1 MLRDPGP
8 PAQSREPV
16 CRAFRLIERK
26 TSNGGFSM
34 SSMPATQIPPCR
46 ITEGPILT
54 DGMMA
59 RFAARAPEYD
69 RENRFFTED
78 FEELRK
84 SRYLLLAVPK
94 ELGGGGASLAEVVR
108 QQRRLGYYAAPT
120 ALAINMHL
128 YWTGIAADLWR
139 AGDHSLRW
147 LLEEAVRGAIFA
159 AGHAEAGN
167 DIPVLLSTTKAER
180 VSGGYRFTGRKSFGS
195 LTPVW
200 TYLGLHGMDTS
211 GPTPQ
216 IVHAFMPRD
225 SKDYRIEDTW
235 DVMGMRATRSDDTIL
250 DGVFVPDKYVSRV
263 VPAGAAGVDQFVLAI
278 FAWALLGFGN
288 IYYGLAR
295 RALDLTLE
303 SVKNKRVLAMTRP
316 MSYHAEVQHRVA
328 EMGLAI
334 DPIEPY
340 LESIAQDWSNGV
352 SHGAAW
358 PAKILS
364 AKYHAVENSWRVVD
378 LAMELAGGYGI
389 FRKSGMEQIFRDARL
404 GRVHPGNSMFTHE
417 LVAKT
422 LLGISPDET
431 PRWG

>member
-1 MLRDPGP
+1 
-8 PAQSREPV
+8 
-16 CRAFRLIERK
+16 
-26 TSNGGFSM
+26 M
-34 SSMPATQIPPCR
+34 SSTTATQKSPSRLSP
-46 ITEGPILT
+46 GPILT
-54 DGMMA
+54 DSMMA
-59 RFAARAPEYD
+59 RFAARAPGYD
-69 RENRFFTED
+69 RDNRFFSED
-78 FEELRK
+78 FEELRE
-84 SRYLLLAVPK
+84 SGYLLLAVPK
-94 ELGGGGASLAEVVR
+94 ELGGGGCSLAEVVR
-108 QQRRLGYYAAPT
+108 QQRRLGYHAAPT
-120 ALAINMHL
+120 ALAVNMHL

-139 AGDHSLRW
+139 AGDQSLHW
-147 LLEEAVRGAIFA
+147 LLEEAARGAIFA

-180 VSGGYRFTGRKSFGS
+180 VDGGYRFTGRKCFGS
-195 LTPVW
+195 LSPVW
-200 TYLGLHGMDTS
+200 NYLGVHGMDTS
-211 GPTPQ
+211 GPAPK
-216 IVHAFMPRD
+216 IVHAFLPRNAQGF
-225 SKDYRIEDTW
+225 RVEENW

-250 DGVFVPDKYVSRV
+250 EGAFVPDKYVARV
-263 VPAGAAGVDQFVLAI
+263 VPAGAAGLDPFVLGI

-288 IYYGLAR
+288 IYYGLAT
-295 RALDLTLE
+295 RALHMTLE
-303 SVKNKRVLAMTRP
+303 SVKNKRVLALTRP

-334 DPIEPY
+334 DSIEPL
-340 LESIAQDWSNGV
+340 LERVAMDWSEGV
-352 SHGAAW
+352 DHGATW

-404 GRVHPGNSMFTHE
+404 GRVHPGNSMLTHE